1 MRLFD
6 LSGSVALITGG
17 NGGIGLA
24 FGKAMAEA
32 GARVMVA
39 GRNTK
44 KKMLRQWNK
53 SKVLVLRQTA

>member
-44 KKMLRQWNK
+44 KNADA
-53 SKVLVLRQTA
+53 VAVNVDCE

>member
-44 KKMLRQWNK
+44 KKCCGSGTNPK
-53 SKVLVLRQTA
+53 SWC